1 MFVSSAL
8 QYFHLYLHVK
18 AFTKDM
24 LFYWPWSEINAVSRG
39 KGNSGMLQ
47 FYLLI
52 VNS

>member
-24 LFYWPWSEINAVSRG
+24 LFYWPWSEINAVDFLEEKVIQACYS
-39 KGNSGMLQ
+39 
-47 FYLLI
+47 FI
-52 VNS
+52 C